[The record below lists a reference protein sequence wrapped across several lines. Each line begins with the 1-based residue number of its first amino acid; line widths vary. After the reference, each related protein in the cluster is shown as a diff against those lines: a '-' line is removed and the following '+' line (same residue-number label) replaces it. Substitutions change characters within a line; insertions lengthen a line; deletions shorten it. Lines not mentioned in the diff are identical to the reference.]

1 MRQSRGAA
9 AENCVAVEDTDCA
22 APTHPDGAVA
32 SEWDDTAG
40 DCAAMG
46 VSLSTVNRAHMAYD
60 HGGIKALKPKLNGGS
75 KHENMTLAEEK
86 PLLARFARAAGAGEM
101 LNIYDL
107 KAAYEKANAE
117 CRCVRCRQ
125 NLSNPDGAGSV
136 STRFPL
142 SFGPGSRGPG
152 SQDIG
157 CSPIREAGDR
167 WKFEVA
173 ADLLLRAHL
182 TYGELL
188 NGEILYTY
196 IRDPMTGEILQLDPA
211 GWTPRARSSTPLTV
225 PDLFHRVSFPVRRN
239 APGCWWINGRRDE
252 GAPLI

>member
-1 MRQSRGAA
+1 
-9 AENCVAVEDTDCA
+9 
-22 APTHPDGAVA
+22 
-32 SEWDDTAG
+32 
-40 DCAAMG
+40 
-46 VSLSTVNRAHMAYD
+46 MA
-60 HGGIKALKPKLNGGS
+60 
-75 KHENMTLAEEK
+75 
-86 PLLARFARAAGAGEM
+86 
-101 LNIYDL
+101 
-107 KAAYEKANAE
+107 
-117 CRCVRCRQ
+117 
-125 NLSNPDGAGSV
+125 
-136 STRFPL
+136 
-142 SFGPGSRGPG
+142 PGSRGPG

-225 PDLFHRVSFPVRRN
+225 PDSRYFEIHAGDLGGPRR
-239 APGCWWINGRRDE
+239 RS
-252 GAPLI
+252 L